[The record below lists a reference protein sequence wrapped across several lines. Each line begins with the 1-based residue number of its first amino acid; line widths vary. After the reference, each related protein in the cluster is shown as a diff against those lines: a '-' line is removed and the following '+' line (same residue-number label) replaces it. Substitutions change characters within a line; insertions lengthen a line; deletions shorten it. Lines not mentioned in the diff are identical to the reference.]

1 MKLSLEQA
9 TVLIVIALLVAIATR
24 VPVDT
29 DTWWHLR
36 SGEHTLTHGMIYTDP
51 FSHTFQGQKWV
62 NHSWGAQLVLVGMYR
77 LLGNVGL
84 SLYTTLLAV
93 WGVMALYPVMR
104 GPALLRAFVLVL
116 VAATASVFWSARPQM
131 TSFLMSAVFLTVLY
145 RYTQIPTRRIGWLVP
160 LMGLWANLHA
170 GYSIGFIFMGAF
182 VAGMALNRLSQVETA
197 YTLRDVGVLALVAA
211 ACVPMLLLTPY
222 GLDTLRVPFET
233 VGIGALRQ
241 FVQEWNSPNF
251 QQSGTWPMIVM
262 VVVSLGA
269 AWASR
274 SKWDWVSFLL
284 WGGTLFMALLYGRNF
299 AVFAVAAAPILSV
312 WLDDALRARGWAL
325 RSRPTA
331 TARQS
336 RLNWALVIVVWMG
349 VLMYVVGAVWPARVI
364 REAQR
369 ALLPVDAAA
378 WLRQQAPSGNLFN
391 SYNWGGYIIFA
402 VPERPVFIDGR
413 TDLYGEFVRQ
423 YVQMASALGRWRNL
437 IDEYEID
444 VVLVEANSGL
454 SAALRREAGWTL
466 VYSDELA
473 VIYIREE
480 AKP

>member
-9 TVLIVIALLVAIATR
+9 TFLILMALLVAVATR

-36 SGEHTLTHGMIYTDP
+36 SGEYTLTQGMIYTDP

-62 NHSWGAQLVLVGMYR
+62 NHSWGAQLVLYGAYR

-93 WGVMALYPVMR
+93 WGIAVLYPVMR

-116 VAATASVFWSARPQM
+116 AAATASVFWSARPQM
-131 TSFLMSAVFLTVLY
+131 ASFFLSAVFLAVLY
-145 RYTQIPTRRIGWLVP
+145 HYTHTPTRRIWWLVP
-160 LMGLWANLHA
+160 LMALWANLHA

-182 VAGMALNRLSQVETA
+182 VAGMALNRLGRVETA
-197 YTLRDVGVLALVAA
+197 YTLHDVGVLALVAA

-222 GLDTLRVPFET
+222 GLDTLLVPFET

-251 QQSGTWPMIVM
+251 QQPATWPIIAM

-269 AWASR
+269 AWLSR
-274 SKWDWVSFLL
+274 SKWDWVSFFL

-299 AVFAVAAAPILSV
+299 AVFAVAAAPVLSF
-312 WLDDALRARGWAL
+312 WIDDALRARGWTL
-325 RSRPTA
+325 RPRPT
-331 TARQS
+331 TARRS
-336 RLNWALVIVVWMG
+336 RLNWALVIMVWAG
-349 VLMYVVGAVWPARVI
+349 VLLYVVGAVWPARVI

-369 ALLPVDAAA
+369 ALLPVDAVA
-378 WLRQQAPSGNLFN
+378 WLNEQTLNGNLFN
-391 SYNWGGYIIFA
+391 SYNWGGYLIFA
-402 VPERPVFIDGR
+402 APEQPVFIDGR

-423 YVQMASALGRWRNL
+423 YVQMANALGRWRDL
-437 IDEYEID
+437 MDEYDIGT
-444 VVLVEANSGL
+444 VLIETNSSL
-454 SAALRREAGWTL
+454 DAALRREPGWM
-466 VYSDELA
+466 VAYEDRVA
-473 VIYIREE
+473 AIHIREE
-480 AKP
+480 AAP

>member
-9 TVLIVIALLVAIATR
+9 TLLILIALLVAIATR

-36 SGEHTLTHGMIYTDP
+36 SGEYTLTQGMIYADP
-51 FSHTFQGQKWV
+51 FSHTFEGQKWV
-62 NHSWGAQLVLVGMYR
+62 NHSWGAQIVLVAAYR

-116 VAATASVFWSARPQM
+116 AAATASVFWSARPQM
-131 TSFLMSAVFLTVLY
+131 ISFLMSAVFLAVLY
-145 RYTQIPTRRIGWLVP
+145 HYAHSPTRRIWWLVP
-160 LMGLWANLHA
+160 LMALWANLHA

-182 VAGMALNRLSQVETA
+182 VVGMALNRLGGVETA
-197 YTLRDVGVLALVAA
+197 YTLRDVGMVALVAA
-211 ACVPMLLLTPY
+211 ACVPVLLLTPY

-251 QQSGTWPMIVM
+251 QQPATWPMIGM
-262 VVVSLGA
+262 VVVSVGA
-269 AWASR
+269 AWLSR
-274 SKWDWVSFLL
+274 SKWDWVSFFL

-299 AVFAVAAAPILSV
+299 AVFAVAAVPVLSF
-312 WLDDALRARGWAL
+312 WIDDALRARGWAL
-325 RSRPTA
+325 RPRPT
-331 TARQS
+331 TARRG
-336 RLNWALVIVVWMG
+336 RLNWALVIVVWAG
-349 VLMYVVGAVWPARVI
+349 VLLYVVGAVWPARVI

-369 ALLPVDAAA
+369 ALLPVEAAA
-378 WLRQQAPSGNLFN
+378 WLKEQAPRGNLFN
-391 SYNWGGYIIFA
+391 SYNWGGYLIFA
-402 VPERPVFIDGR
+402 VPDQPVFIDGR

-423 YVQMASALGRWRNL
+423 YVQMANALGRWREL
-437 IDEYEID
+437 MDEYEIA

-454 SAALRREAGWTL
+454 DAALRREAGWTL
-466 VYSDELA
+466 AYADDLA
-473 VIYIREE
+473 VIHIREE
-480 AKP
+480 AAP